1 MNTVSDEM
9 RNTIICKAGELF
21 GRYGYKKTTMDDIAD
36 ALQKGKSSIY
46 YYFQNKEDILGLLS
60 KRRLWKQEVLFKNL
74 WKKNP
79 LPKTN

>member
-21 GRYGYKKTTMDDIAD
+21 SRYGYKKTTMDI
-36 ALQKGKSSIY
+36 LPMPCKKGKAPFIII
-46 YYFQNKEDILGLLS
+46 FKTKRTFLGLLS

>member
-21 GRYGYKKTTMDDIAD
+21 SRYGYKKTTMDDIAD